1 MANNKEL
8 AESIALKIPYQPMD
22 DRILVKPLK
31 TIMVTKEL
39 PVETG
44 EQIAN
49 VEEAEKTER
58 KLEKRKVPSNIQKGI
73 IIKLGREYTEVDENG
88 EYKKNPEKLEIGD
101 VVLFPHY
108 AGQPF
113 ELFKD
118 SKIFRRYELVGVER

>member
-1 MANNKEL
+1 MDNKKL
-8 AESIALKIPYQPMD
+8 AESISLKIPYQPMD

-44 EQIAN
+44 EQIAS
-49 VEEAEKTER
+49 VEDAEKTER

-73 IIKLGREYTEVDENG
+73 IIKLGREYDD
-88 EYKKNPEKLEIGD
+88 KNPEGLELGD

-118 SKIFRRYELVGVER
+118 SKIFRRYELVGYEKAV